1 MKFNYCR
8 HSAVIVLAFASLYA
22 PLYAQQPLE
31 LPLKNWAA
39 PLYWSPQRGELVERQ
54 RPGVSDAA
62 GANPAASAFAVRI
75 QPGGLAPA
83 ASIFAGPGPLVFV
96 AVTPCRLVDTRAA
109 SAFPAPFGAPS
120 LVASVSRTFPLEGST
135 LCTIPAGAQAYS
147 LNFGVVPPGPLGFL
161 TVYPTGSP
169 RPNVAT
175 LGSSQGFI
183 VSDAAIVP
191 AGTSGSIDVFANN
204 ATDLIIDINGVYV
217 SPTDLASNTAIG
229 SLALSAVTT
238 GIQNTAVGDHALQN
252 NTTGG
257 LNTALGN
264 SALQNNTAG
273 SQNTAF
279 GNSTL
284 VANTTGGFNTALG
297 STTLE
302 VNTTGVQNTATGYG
316 ALHSSTGN
324 SNTANGYNALTL
336 LNTGN
341 GNIAI
346 GDSALSNITSGSNN
360 IAIGATTGT
369 TGDTGVIRI
378 GEAGTHTKFFAA
390 GITGVNPGQPSPV
403 PVVVDS
409 NGQLGIAVSSRRFK
423 EDIEDM
429 GDASNGLF
437 QLRPVTFRY
446 KQPYADGSKPLD
458 YGLIAEEVAE
468 VYPDLAVKGADG
480 EIETVQ
486 YQKLNTLLLNEV
498 QKQHKRIAEQEE
510 ELTALK
516 ARLSDLEK
524 VIEKSVAAAAKQ

>member
-1 MKFNYCR
+1 MNRTHCR
-8 HSAVIVLAFASLYA
+8 HSAVIMLTFAPLYA
-22 PLYAQQPLE
+22 PLYAQQPLQ

-39 PLYWSPQRGELVERQ
+39 PLYWSPQSGELAARQ
-54 RPGVSDAA
+54 RSGVFDAA
-62 GANPAASAFAVRI
+62 
-75 QPGGLAPA
+75 GLAPA
-83 ASIFAGPGPLVFV
+83 ASIFAAPGPLIFV
-96 AVTPCRLVDTRAA
+96 AVTPCRIADTRNATGT
-109 SAFPAPFGAPS
+109 FGGPS
-120 LVASVSRTFPLEGST
+120 LVGGQSRTFPIETGSP
-135 LCTIPAGAQAYS
+135 CTIPAAAQAYS
-147 LNFGVVPPGPLGFL
+147 LNFTVVPPGVLGFI
-161 TVYPTGSP
+161 TAYPTGQP
-169 RPNVAT
+169 RPNLST
-175 LGSSQGFI
+175 LNSLQGFI
-183 VSDAAIVP
+183 VANAAIVP
-191 AGTSGSIDVFANN
+191 AGTAGSIDVYASDPTN
-204 ATDLIIDINGVYV
+204 LVIDINGVYV
-217 SPTDLASNTAIG
+217 TPTDLANNTGIG
-229 SLALSAVTT
+229 TLALSAVTSGT
-238 GIQNTAVGDHALQN
+238 QNTAVGEGTLQDNTAGGNNTALGYVALQHN
-252 NTTGG
+252 TTGVQNTAFGSGALVANTTGG
-257 LNTALGN
+257 LNTALG
-264 SALQNNTAG
+264 
-273 SQNTAF
+273 
-279 GNSTL
+279 
-284 VANTTGGFNTALG
+284 V
-297 STTLE
+297 TTLE

-324 SNTANGYNALTL
+324 NNTANGYNALTL
-336 LNTGN
+336 LGSGD

-346 GDSALSNITSGSNN
+346 GSGALGTITSGTDN

-369 TGDTGVIRI
+369 SGDTGVIRI
-378 GEAGTHTKFFAA
+378 GQPGTHMRFFAA
-390 GITGVNPGQPSPV
+390 GITGVTPGQPSPV

-409 NGQLGIAVSSRRFK
+409 NGQLGVAVSSRRFK